1 MYFDKVT
8 AKQALDI
15 LIEQISLIY
24 NKEIFNGKEEG

>member
-8 AKQALDI
+8 SKQTMDI

>member
-8 AKQALDI
+8 AKQTMDI

>member
-8 AKQALDI
+8 AKQTLHI